1 MDKNEIIKFTVEAI
15 LKYAKPERIYLYGSQ
30 VSGEAKQ
37 ESDIDI
43 AFDDPSCKDIALI
56 KEEIEK
62 LRTLVKVDISN
73 MAFSEERFRDRVK
86 STGKVLY
93 SASKKLRAEDALYNF
108 EKALS
113 RLVAA
118 IDNNQQLKNDGYEDF
133 LCDLLV
139 KRFEFTYEMAWKAI
153 KRYLDL
159 LGISA
164 LNPRSCFKEAY
175 AQKIITEQEIWLDM
189 IESRN
194 LSSHVYDASQITPI
208 LSKIDSYRTAFKSLQ
223 SALKDGL
230 ANA

>member
-1 MDKNEIIKFTVEAI
+1 MDNNEIIKFTVEAI
-15 LKYAKPERIYLYGSQ
+15 LKHANPERIYLFGSQ

-43 AFDDPSCKDIALI
+43 AFYDPACKSLELI

-62 LRTLVKVDISN
+62 LRTLVKVDVTNI
-73 MAFSEERFRDRVK
+73 AFTEERFRDRVK
-86 STGKVLY
+86 ITGKVLY

-108 EKALS
+108 EKALN
-113 RLVAA
+113 RLIAA
-118 IDNNQQLKNDGYEDF
+118 LDNNQQLKNDGYEDF

-139 KRFEFTYEMAWKAI
+139 KRFEFTYEMAWKSI

-159 LGISA
+159 VGISA

-175 AQKIITEQEIWLDM
+175 AQKIITEQEIWLEM

-194 LSSHVYDASQITPI
+194 LSSHVYDANQITPI
-208 LSKIDSYRTAFKSLQ
+208 LGKIDSYKTAFMSLQ
-223 SALKDGL
+223 CALKDCL
-230 ANA
+230 AVA